1 MAERNRRKMDFNQ
14 LSYFIAIARNG
25 NFTAAAKAFFVSQ
38 PCISHQIQSLEK
50 ELGVR
55 LFIRNTRS
63 VELTAAGE
71 IFLED
76 AKKMVDL
83 MERAKNR
90 LLQNDGDSMRLSVAH
105 LASPSHLFFTCGYPA
120 LSAAASLCSSA
131 DESDGCIWHCRSSI
145 TTSV

>member
-14 LSYFIAIARNG
+14 LSYFIAIARYG

-105 LASPSHLFFTCGYPA
+105 L
-120 LSAAASLCSSA
+120 
-131 DESDGCIWHCRSSI
+131 DRK
-145 TTSV
+145 SVV